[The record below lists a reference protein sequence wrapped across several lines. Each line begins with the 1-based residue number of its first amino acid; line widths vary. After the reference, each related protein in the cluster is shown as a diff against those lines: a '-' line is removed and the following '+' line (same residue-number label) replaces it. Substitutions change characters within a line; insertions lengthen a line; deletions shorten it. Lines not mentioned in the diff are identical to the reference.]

1 MQWIDGS
8 TKLKP
13 SSYFSWLLRSSL
25 YAGNLAP
32 EHLRDLDKSGLTP
45 ATIRQQLIRSVP
57 PWMTSKLLGFDL
69 PGIVSALLFP
79 FPDPQGGFM
88 NHVRM
93 KIFPPLADR
102 NRHAIK
108 YLQPKESG
116 VRLFFPLMTLDQA
129 LNGPA
134 PLWLV
139 EGEKKSLSVAQLG
152 LVTVG
157 FCGIEGWHSKGT
169 DQLIEDF
176 KYIQLKD
183 RIIELLPDGDWRTN
197 PAVRKGAERF
207 AAVLSDRS
215 ARPRLVILP
224 EVIAA

>member
-1 MQWIDGS
+1 LRS
-8 TKLKP
+8 

-25 YAGNLAP
+25 YGGNLTP
-32 EHLRDLDKSGLTP
+32 EHRTDLEKSGLTP
-45 ATIRQQLIRSVP
+45 VTIRQQLIRSVP
-57 PWMTSKLLGFDL
+57 PWMISKLLGFDL
-69 PGIVSALLFP
+69 SGILSALLFP
-79 FPDPQGGFM
+79 FPDPHGGFM

-93 KIFPPLADR
+93 KIFPPLIDR
-102 NRHAIK
+102 KGHTIK
-108 YLQPKESG
+108 YLQPKNSG
-116 VRLFFPLMTLDQA
+116 VRLFFPLVTLDEA
-129 LNGPA
+129 LKGAA

-139 EGEKKSLSVAQLG
+139 EGEKKSLAVAQLG
-152 LVTVG
+152 LAAVG
-157 FCGIEGWHSKGT
+157 FCGIQGWHLKGM

-197 PAVRKGAERF
+197 SAVKRGAEGF
-207 AAVLSDRS
+207 ATALSAQG